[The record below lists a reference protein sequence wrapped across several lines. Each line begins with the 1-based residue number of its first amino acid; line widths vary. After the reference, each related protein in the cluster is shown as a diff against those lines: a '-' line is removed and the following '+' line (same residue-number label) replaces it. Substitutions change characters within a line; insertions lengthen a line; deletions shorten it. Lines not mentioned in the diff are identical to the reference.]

1 MKTQQKVSDM
11 EPGYLENEIRDEVG
25 QTLAIKDLIDASILV
40 VDDEPSNLQLLRM
53 LLESEGYTNVI
64 TVNDPTGVLDLVLHH
79 HADLILLDLNMPVMD
94 GYEVMNQLIAS
105 MGKHVPPIMVL
116 TAQHDQGFRTRALT
130 GGARDYVTKP
140 FDRIE
145 LLARVRNLLEA
156 QLLQQFMFNQKDA
169 LEFMISERTREIQET
184 RLQVIRR
191 LGRAAEYRDNETGF
205 HILRMSQISM
215 VLGRAYGM
223 TSREYD
229 ILLNASPMHDIGK
242 IGIPDNV
249 LLKPGKLT
257 KDEWEIMKTHPVI
270 GADILSGDQSDLLMM
285 ARRIALSHH
294 EKWDGSGYPYGISG
308 NEIPIEGRIV
318 AVADVF
324 DALTSVRPYKH
335 AWPVD
340 EAVEYIRDNSGKHF
354 DPQLAAYF
362 LDNLDEIIAISRRYA
377 EPEEEHKKEA

>member
-1 MKTQQKVSDM
+1 METQQKVSEM
-11 EPGYLENEIRDEVG
+11 EPSYLENEIRDEVG

-53 LLESEGYTNVI
+53 LLESEGYTNII
-64 TVNDPTGVLDLVLHH
+64 TVNDPASVLDQVLQH

-105 MGKHVPPIMVL
+105 MGNRVPPIMVL
-116 TAQHDQGFRTRALT
+116 TAQHDQGFRARALT

-215 VLGRAYGM
+215 VLGRACGM

-308 NEIPIEGRIV
+308 TEIPIEGRIV

-335 AWPVD
+335 AWPIE

-354 DPQLAAYF
+354 DPQLAGYF

-377 EPEEEHKKEA
+377 EPEEENKKEA